1 MTLCAAWGIAAEGRG
16 GPTASIS
23 TAAASRACALDAR
36 TRLFSRAYSTSSTG
50 STSSQALYAVH
61 PVQAVQAGATRPEV
75 QGHAGLQPDAAAR
88 ARLFSRAC
96 SAGSASRSG
105 PPDPTCST
113 CNPHAVQATHMQY
126 MQPTCSTSNPH
137 TVQATHIQYK
147 QPTYSTSN
155 PHTVQATHMQYK
167 QPTCSTSK
175 PHAVPRLSTQA
186 HSGMQGTKAVLL
198 YVKYRYYCTQSTVST
213 MKSSCK

>member
-126 MQPTCSTSNPH
+126 KQTTCSSTPEH
-137 TVQATHIQYK
+137 TGTQWHAGYQG
-147 QPTYSTSN
+147 ST
-155 PHTVQATHMQYK
+155 VVRE
-167 QPTCSTSK
+167 
-175 PHAVPRLSTQA
+175 VP
-186 HSGMQGTKAVLL
+186 VLL
-198 YVKYRYYCTQSTVST
+198 YTKYSVHNEVQL
-213 MKSSCK
+213 

>member
-147 QPTYSTSN
+147 QPTYSTS
-155 PHTVQATHMQYK
+155 
-167 QPTCSTSK
+167 K